1 MPAYSWQTSNRIH
14 CFIPQGPF
22 PNSSCLTG
30 SISVYLLIIIISHM
44 PCLICPPFSSQH
56 FFWMIGFLTS
66 PERREFLLSMTQP
79 EISNCLIFNLLKAKP
94 CSRRLWANGIR
105 LDNPWSL
112 LEMGEILF
120 CSSLGW
126 LSLHVMVKQAVLWAI
141 YPNQSPSGG
150 KVCLN
155 HLRLTEMWQL
165 PIF

>member
-30 SISVYLLIIIISHM
+30 SISVYLVIIIISHM

-94 CSRRLWANGIR
+94 CSRRLWANGSDWITR
-105 LDNPWSL
+105 DRFWKCERSSSAL
-112 LEMGEILF
+112 L
-120 CSSLGW
+120 W
-126 LSLHVMVKQAVLWAI
+126 
-141 YPNQSPSGG
+141 GG
-150 KVCLN
+150 F
-155 HLRLTEMWQL
+155 HYMWW
-165 PIF
+165 